1 MKNLHLFPYQIRV
14 AVKPLVV
21 MAVLLALFL
30 ALNLASSQAAGQG
43 TGSSHTTFLPLV
55 MHNSGGAS
63 DGAYARMLQKVEEL
77 CAATGIN
84 QVCYVNGQV
93 TLQPKNG
100 IVPFDQPGD
109 IADLANVQSLNLST
123 IGADN
128 AQWSIAWLR
137 LRADAA
143 TPDQELTILT
153 YGNVQ
158 ISDITLLTGAINPAE
173 EATLPALRFASSP
186 VSGVD
191 KLGTSGL
198 IVTNPAD
205 DELLSLTL
213 NGAAV
218 TLGSTA
224 LVEAQPGDR
233 MTISM
238 AAGTSLTDLDGEGS
252 IAVQNHRVH
261 VPLNQAGEAA
271 GAPSAAEPL
280 SDADWLAQHLDDL
293 FKRLVDAQALAN
305 AILARLNRSVDRC
318 IGGRAA
324 SVYNVL
330 YWVRVIETTPQV
342 KFLIGETR
350 LNQAYSRV
358 PNCLSFELDFD
369 SSVTTTMA
377 VAYEASHLRVDGMPI
392 QFLVDGRYIA
402 INTSL
407 DYLSYVYTLSQSC
420 GPITTEITSGMAEL
434 AAGSLSIAGNR
445 VRISTTLR
453 VLNQPTDKATLH
465 CPPAPPVVI
474 SHGHWV
480 PVFYHV
486 HQDLLQSDLASFL
499 FREWKYTAN
508 MAQCDNAAASS
519 QSCPHFGEAIYQR
532 SLAEGP
538 LTMDTTTF
546 LVLVHT
552 PEQ

>member
-1 MKNLHLFPYQIRV
+1 MKRLHHLPNQFFKPV
-14 AVKPLVV
+14 A
-21 MAVLLALFL
+21 MTAVLLTLLL
-30 ALNLASSQAAGQG
+30 ALNLAHSQAAAGQG
-43 TGSSHTTFLPLV
+43 TGSSHATYLPLV
-55 MHNSGGAS
+55 MHHSGGES
-63 DGAYARMLQKVEEL
+63 DGKYAEMLQKVEEL
-77 CAATGIN
+77 CAATGVN

-93 TLQPKNG
+93 TLQPKSGTASFN
-100 IVPFDQPGD
+100 QPGD
-109 IADLANVQSLNLST
+109 IADLANVQSLSLNTTST
-123 IGADN
+123 DS
-128 AQWSIAWLR
+128 AQWSAAWLR
-137 LRADAA
+137 LRADSA
-143 TPDQELTILT
+143 TPEQELTILAF
-153 YGNVQ
+153 GNVQ
-158 ISDITLLTGAINPAE
+158 ISHITLFTGAANPAE
-173 EATLPALRFASSP
+173 GVTLPALRFASSP

-191 KLGTSGL
+191 KLGSSGL
-198 IVTNPAD
+198 VVTNPTPE
-205 DELLSLTL
+205 ELLSLTL
-213 NGAAV
+213 NSTGV

-238 AAGTSLTDLDGEGS
+238 AAGTSLTDLNGEGS
-252 IAVQNHRVH
+252 VAVQNHRVH
-261 VPLNQAGEAA
+261 VPLNQAGEASQL
-271 GAPSAAEPL
+271 PSAAEPM
-280 SDADWLAQHLDDL
+280 SDEDGFEQHLDDL

-305 AILARLNRSVDRC
+305 AILARLNQSVERC

-330 YWVRVIETTPQV
+330 YWVRVIETTPQI
-342 KFLIGETR
+342 KFLIGDTR
-350 LNQAYSRV
+350 LGQAYGRI

-369 SSVTTTMA
+369 SSVTTTAA
-377 VAYEASHLRVDGMPI
+377 VVYESSHLRVDGMPV

-407 DYLSYVYTLSQSC
+407 DYLSYVYNLSQSC
-420 GPITTEITSGMAEL
+420 GPVTTEITSGMAEL
-434 AAGSLSIAGNR
+434 AAGSLTLVGNR

-465 CPPAPPVVI
+465 CPPAPPIVI
-474 SHGHWV
+474 SQGHWV

-499 FREWKYTAN
+499 FREWQYTAN
-508 MAQCDNAAASS
+508 VAQCDNPASSS

-532 SLAEGP
+532 SLTEGA